1 MAPTTPAPGPS
12 AATVDAMVS
21 ALAAQPPISL
31 TYQEVAAAAMLAG
44 IPDQQAAILTAI
56 SSVETSRNAVAVSG
70 KNLNGSRAWGAFAV
84 TLADN
89 QINDAGWMVPTT
101 NAGQAKTQL
110 GTGGGLHSWPSYASG
125 AYLAAMPQAQM
136 AVAAIGSQL
145 RGGNPNG
152 WPAANSD
159 AQLQALALPDA
170 LRQELGTV
178 ALQWQ
183 TGMVLSPTVGAGVD
197 AIGAVGGAAAAA
209 TNDVVFKPFS
219 SVLDFLN
226 ALGNPAVWARIAYA
240 LVGGALIVVALRQVA
255 AGK

>member
-12 AATVDAMVS
+12 PATVDAMVS
-21 ALAAQPPISL
+21 ALAGQAPISL
-31 TYQEVAAAAMLAG
+31 TYQEVVAAAMLAG
-44 IPDQQAAILTAI
+44 IPDNQATILAAI
-56 SSVETSRNAVAVSG
+56 SSVETSRNCLAVSG

-101 NAGQAKTQL
+101 NASQAKTQL
-110 GTGGGLHSWPSYASG
+110 GISGLHSWPSYASG

-136 AVAAIGSQL
+136 ATAAIANQL

-159 AQLQALALPDA
+159 AQLQAMALPDA
-170 LRQELGTV
+170 LRQELGAV

-183 TGMVLSPTVGAGVD
+183 AGSVLVPAAGAGVN
-197 AIGAVGGAAAAA
+197 AIGTIGAAAAGA
-209 TNDVVFKPFS
+209 TNDVVFKPFG

-226 ALGNPAVWARIAYA
+226 ALANPQLWVRIAYA
-240 LVGGALIVVALRQVA
+240 LVGGALIVVALRQVVA
-255 AGK
+255 K